1 MSALFVSSEMRLY
14 FLAELAGRCV
24 ISRLKLFYK
33 IGAGGKA
40 DCFANILD
48 AHRSRQEQ
56 LLTFLQPDRR
66 QSLDRRDMI

>member
-1 MSALFVSSEMRLY
+1 MSALFVFLEMRLY

-56 LLTFLQPDRR
+56 LLAFLQPDRR